1 MAGRHPYVPTFSFG
15 NIVSVVTIVAA
26 GVGVW
31 VSLQVS
37 LARAEERIA
46 STETK
51 VTEVKADATTRI
63 DRVERKVDQLTEQQ
77 AAMNANLA
85 MLLRSQGL
93 RPVEVH
99 GD

>member
-1 MAGRHPYVPTFSFG
+1 MARHPYVPSFSFG

-37 LARAEERIA
+37 LARAEERIS
-46 STETK
+46 STEAK
-51 VTEVKADATTRI
+51 IVEVKSDASTRI
-63 DRVERKVDQLTEQQ
+63 DRVERKVDQLAEQQ
-77 AAMNANLA
+77 AAMNANLS

-93 RPVEVH
+93 RPVEV
-99 GD
+99 GSD